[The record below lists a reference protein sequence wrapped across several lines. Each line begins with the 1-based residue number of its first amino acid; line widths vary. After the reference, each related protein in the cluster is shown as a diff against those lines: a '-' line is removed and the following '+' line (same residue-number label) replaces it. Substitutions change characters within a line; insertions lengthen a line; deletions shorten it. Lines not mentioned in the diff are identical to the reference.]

1 MSWIKNNEWLSPDVD
16 HRVRWDQLVRFLANY
31 RPFRA
36 RLIVTGILVLVGS
49 LSVFLIPV
57 VFWQLQKALFFR
69 DPRLLMVGLLG
80 FLGISL
86 VEVLTTAGVR
96 ILRSRIST
104 LLNRELV
111 LQYYRKVLNL
121 SVEDFIAFRQRT
133 NLFQRVIDAMS
144 ITPQFTDVLVRG
156 GQSVIVVLVVAA
168 VIATLSPPVFGV
180 LLAGGAL
187 LFTYVLLQAQRLR
200 VLRQRALA
208 LNYPLVGQMTEI
220 INGLLTIKAL
230 AASVRVTSDISR
242 LVDGKTDADY
252 DEAVRDVHASQ
263 VAQVIRTT
271 TLVFAVGVG
280 CVLTMDGTLT
290 LANLLSVFV
299 LANLFLQPVSEL
311 AMLYQ
316 LLSRLSVNVTSY
328 YEVLDLQD
336 EAEEARAAVASR
348 AALAEEGERE
358 RGEENGFARSA
369 RGVRVLA
376 LAGRGPGSGEE
387 AAAVLATRALGF
399 GLPVVGEGGSP
410 PEPVT
415 RGHIVFRD
423 LEFAY
428 RGGPT
433 VLSGVNLEIHP
444 GERISLIGRSGVGKT
459 TLFRLLLGFL
469 QPKRGS
475 ILVDGTDVSTLTD
488 RNAYRRQ
495 FGVVSQQ
502 DALFG
507 VSIREN
513 LTFGLDAAV
522 PDERMEEALRRVN
535 LWDDIQRMSDGLDTM
550 YSADALSG
558 GQKQRFFI
566 ARAIL
571 RRPSVVLLDE
581 PTSAL
586 DFQNE
591 GLVVDAIERL
601 VGGKTT
607 LTIAHRLSTV
617 RNADR
622 VVVLDGG
629 TIRATGTHEELYR
642 LDDYYRALCDYN
654 SFVV

>member
-16 HRVRWDQLVRFLANY
+16 HRVRWSEIGRFLANY
-31 RPFRA
+31 RPFRT
-36 RLIVTGILVLVGS
+36 RLALTGLLVLIGS
-49 LSVFLIPV
+49 FPAFLIPV
-57 VFWQLQKALFFR
+57 IFWKLQTALLFR
-69 DPRLLMVGLLG
+69 DARLLALGLLG
-80 FLGISL
+80 FLAISL
-86 VEVLTTAGVR
+86 IEVLTTCLVR
-96 ILRSRIST
+96 IIRSRIST

-156 GQSVIVVLVVAA
+156 GQSAIVVVVVAA
-168 VIATLSPPVFGV
+168 VIATLSPIVFGV
-180 LLAGGAL
+180 LLVGAAL
-187 LFTYVLLQAQRLR
+187 LFAYVLLQAQQLR

-208 LNYPLVGQMTEI
+208 LNYPLVGKMTEI

-230 AASVRVTSDISR
+230 AASVRVTSDISQ

-252 DEAVRDVHASQ
+252 REAVQDVRASQ
-263 VAQVIRTT
+263 VAQAIRTV
-271 TLVFAVGVG
+271 TLVFAVGAS
-280 CVLTMDGTLT
+280 CVLMMDGVLT
-290 LANLLSVFV
+290 FADLVSLFV
-299 LANLFLQPVSEL
+299 LANLFLQPVTDL

-316 LLSRLSVNVTSY
+316 LLSRLSVNVANY

-336 EAEEARAAVASR
+336 EAEETRVAVASR
-348 AALAEEGERE
+348 GALAAGAQARPFENVRAPAARE
-358 RGEENGFARSA
+358 
-369 RGVRVLA
+369 VRVLS
-376 LAGRGPGSGEE
+376 LVGGESGSGPEEAGVLGRAGMEDYTRSAGDGGGQPGS
-387 AAAVLATRALGF
+387 R
-399 GLPVVGEGGSP
+399 GL
-410 PEPVT
+410 
-415 RGHIVFRD
+415 GHIVFQD

-433 VLSGVNLEIHP
+433 ILSGVNLEIFP

-469 QPKRGS
+469 QPRSGT
-475 ILVDGTDVSTLTD
+475 ILVDGTDVSALVD
-488 RNAYRRQ
+488 KNAYRQQ

-513 LTFGLDAAV
+513 LMFGLEAAI
-522 PDERMEEALRRVN
+522 PDERIEQALRMVN
-535 LWDDIQRMSDGLDTM
+535 LWEDIQRMSDGLETM
-550 YSADALSG
+550 YSAEALSG

-566 ARAIL
+566 ARALL
-571 RRPSVVLLDE
+571 RRPNIVLLDE

-591 GLVVDAIERL
+591 GLVVDAINRL

-617 RNADR
+617 RNSDR
-622 VVVLDGG
+622 VVVLDEG
-629 TIRATGTHEELYR
+629 TIRATGTHDELYQ
-642 LDDYYRALCDYN
+642 LDDYYRALCEYN
-654 SFVV
+654 SFMV